1 MFFFVMKGIS
11 VLLFLLVLISCKSA
25 ISDQEVF
32 LFNDISFNLR
42 NNEKIVGLDKKNV
55 AIFDSCFLN
64 RKIQLPLFKCIKND
78 DYSLYLALPLDASI
92 KELSEIEMHGR
103 FENDSFSTD
112 TSTYFYAEEKSNNE
126 KVLIYTQQFQKNLIY
141 LLVHSK
147 STSLSDTLFSID
159 NLKKRFKVHS

>member
-92 KELSEIEMHGR
+92 KELSEIEMH
-103 FENDSFSTD
+103 EALHKKKVALQQKMLNDEISRRVNASINAD
-112 TSTYFYAEEKSNNE
+112 NSRSHNYSKFYK
-126 KVLIYTQQFQKNLIY
+126 
-141 LLVHSK
+141 
-147 STSLSDTLFSID
+147 
-159 NLKKRFKVHS
+159 